1 MRSVQARTP
10 LHPSSFAPAVEHIA
24 REPDCTGSIF
34 KIPCI
39 MSSNPYTVRLSCP
52 TGVNNHGMTLRS
64 ERLWSETPSN
74 VLFIVDP
81 QNDFSDASYR
91 RQAGSLPV
99 QGATADYAR
108 IIDFLKNNDIQEVHV
123 SLDTHSPRH
132 IAHPGFWDIW
142 NGECWEHATEAN
154 SIFRRLSIDVQ
165 GRIAG
170 TSANDTWYFQ
180 PRRYGCSDL
189 EYAALLNYVREYISF
204 FYLPANLH
212 LQKPTIW
219 PYHCIEGQAGH
230 RVAAELQEFLDRW
243 VGGGEHTGP
252 ATKQRILRYHN
263 KGRNNLSEMYSAF
276 SADKPVT
283 PTDFRLLQKFAYD
296 GPGTPT
302 LRHDS
307 TGHKHYANHSTNVD
321 TKLNVDLIEHLLRN
335 HNHVYFCGEARTH
348 CVKATLL
355 DVMRVVEAKPALY
368 NPENVELLHNMSS
381 PIIAPD
387 TPDDIAAI
395 MFQNGFSVS
404 EQ

>member
-1 MRSVQARTP
+1 
-10 LHPSSFAPAVEHIA
+10 
-24 REPDCTGSIF
+24 
-34 KIPCI
+34 
-39 MSSNPYTVRLSCP
+39 
-52 TGVNNHGMTLRS
+52 
-64 ERLWSETPSN
+64 
-74 VLFIVDP
+74 
-81 QNDFSDASYR
+81 
-91 RQAGSLPV
+91 
-99 QGATADYAR
+99 
-108 IIDFLKNNDIQEVHV
+108 
-123 SLDTHSPRH
+123 
-132 IAHPGFWDIW
+132 
-142 NGECWEHATEAN
+142 
-154 SIFRRLSIDVQ
+154 
-165 GRIAG
+165 
-170 TSANDTWYFQ
+170 
-180 PRRYGCSDL
+180 
-189 EYAALLNYVREYISF
+189 
-204 FYLPANLH
+204 
-212 LQKPTIW
+212 
-219 PYHCIEGQAGH
+219 
-230 RVAAELQEFLDRW
+230 
-243 VGGGEHTGP
+243 
-252 ATKQRILRYHN
+252 
-263 KGRNNLSEMYSAF
+263 MYSAF